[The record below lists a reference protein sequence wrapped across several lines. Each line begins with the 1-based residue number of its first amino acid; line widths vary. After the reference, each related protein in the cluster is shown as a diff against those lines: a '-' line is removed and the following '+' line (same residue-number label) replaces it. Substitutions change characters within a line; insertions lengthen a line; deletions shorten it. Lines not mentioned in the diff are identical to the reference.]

1 MEKPSTLNV
10 YYLQLQILFKNTTSL
25 ISLDS
30 AKTDKREKIDILNKE
45 LTEAW
50 GSKHRFAFQGLDNLM
65 HIDFAEVVMFLSQ
78 IAEET
83 YRKK

>member
-30 AKTDKREKIDILNKE
+30 AKTDKREKIVGLNRE

-50 GSKHRFAFQGLDNLM
+50 GAKQHFAFQGSDTLV

-83 YRKK
+83 YKKR